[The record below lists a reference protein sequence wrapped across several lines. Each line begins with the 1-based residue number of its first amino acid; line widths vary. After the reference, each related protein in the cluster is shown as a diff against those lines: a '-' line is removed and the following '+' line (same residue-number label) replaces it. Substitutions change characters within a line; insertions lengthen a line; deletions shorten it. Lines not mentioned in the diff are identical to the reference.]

1 MNRLLS
7 RLATDG
13 KNHAIKS
20 TSLLHGLGGD
30 HEWLSEKVDRLQATV
45 FKIAV
50 NQFLEMEAAEA
61 ERKEQAAFRKEARA
75 FMDEFRVDAYRK
87 GGSLEV

>member
-20 TSLLHGLGGD
+20 TSLLHGLCGD
-30 HEWLSEKVDRLQATV
+30 HEVLSEKIDRLQSTV

-50 NQFLEMEAAEA
+50 NQFLDIEAAEA
-61 ERKEQAAFRKEARA
+61 ERKEQREFR
-75 FMDEFRVDAYRK
+75 DEFRVDAYRK
-87 GGSLEV
+87 DGSLDF